1 MSDNRPAGADATE
14 AIPRMKRHTE
24 TYHGAYYFRDD
35 LLIHVNRVPES
46 FAAPEH
52 DHDFLEF
59 TYIAEGY
66 GYHHVGGEVAPVRKG
81 QLFFFPLG
89 VTHVF
94 RPPSV
99 DSAKQPLIVY
109 NCLVHPS
116 VLTRI
121 SAFASDP
128 DVSRY
133 VASVA
138 DGGEGYFTRPDAGDS
153 IEQLFQSLHREYA
166 LALQGAPDCLHALL
180 LQLLVAIFRLK
191 RRIDAP
197 RQADGS
203 LHAFSA
209 ILDYVDAHLSEEL
222 TLARLARASRWS
234 ERQLQRLFRRHA
246 EQSFHRYLQHRRMQK
261 SCALLAGT
269 QLSVSAVAERVGY
282 RDVGSFLSVFKRTTG
297 LTPSRYR
304 QSRAERPSLADGFVD
319 RL

>member
-1 MSDNRPAGADATE
+1 MSDNRPTAAEATGAV
-14 AIPRMKRHTE
+14 PRIKPHTE
-24 TYHGAYYFRDD
+24 TFHGEFFFRND

-59 TYIAEGY
+59 TYIAEGT

-89 VTHVF
+89 VSHVF
-94 RPPSV
+94 RPPSA
-99 DSAKQPLIVY
+99 DSSKQPLIVY

-116 VLTRI
+116 VLARV

-128 DVSRY
+128 DVRRY
-133 VASVA
+133 IGSVA
-138 DGGEGYFTRPDAGDS
+138 DGAEGYFTRPDAGEG

-180 LQLLVAIFRLK
+180 LQLLVALFRLK
-191 RRIDAP
+191 RRIGAP
-197 RQADGS
+197 SQSTGV
-203 LHAFSA
+203 LEAFSA
-209 ILDYVDAHLSEEL
+209 VLDYVDAHLAEEL

-246 EQSFHRYLQHRRMQK
+246 EQSFHRYLQQRRMQK
-261 SCALLAGT
+261 SCALLRGT
-269 QLSVSAVAERVGY
+269 QLSVAAVAERAGY

-304 QSRAERPSLADGFVD
+304 QSQAGTPSVADGFVD
-319 RL
+319 RF